1 MSSLKSEFSLSLE
14 CGSLLNWLNHC
25 ENHNRKK
32 CIATANSKMQV
43 IFDMDYTNSPIV
55 IEL

>member
-32 CIATANSKMQV
+32 CIATANSKTQV